1 MTDEEIKDDEAAM
14 PAEVEEKEEGAGA
27 EEAEP
32 TTDETNTPE
41 EGL

>member
-1 MTDEEIKDDEAAM
+1 MTDEIIEEEAAM
-14 PAEVEEKEEGAGA
+14 PAEVEEKEEGTGA